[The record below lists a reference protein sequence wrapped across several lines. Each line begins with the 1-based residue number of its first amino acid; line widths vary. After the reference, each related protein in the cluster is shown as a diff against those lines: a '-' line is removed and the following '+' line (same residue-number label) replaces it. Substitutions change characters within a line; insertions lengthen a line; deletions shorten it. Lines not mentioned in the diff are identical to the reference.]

1 MSRSRIPSLLSIALL
16 CAFFVSTAPAQNP
29 VAGPNINMVS
39 GTDWTTGDPFLQRQ
53 NEPSVAVSTRN
64 PLHLLAGANDYRTVD
79 LPGLLGVDE
88 RGDAWLGVFKSFD
101 GGQTWRSMLMP
112 GYPLDS
118 SPQGLA
124 SPLHGLQ
131 AAADP
136 TVRSGT
142 NGLFYYSG
150 IAFNR
155 GSNGLGVVFLARFI
169 DNDNRE
175 NGDPTAKAGS
185 ITNVAPADS
194 VRFLGQTIVDS
205 GTSGQFL
212 DKPWLAVDIPR
223 GSATCTISYTNPDG
237 STATETVPAG
247 LLFMTY
253 SEFTGSNSTK
263 IQFAT
268 SSDCGKT
275 FSKNIK
281 LSASNSINQGTIA
294 VVDPSSAGA
303 AAATVYVAWRRFATS
318 SQPDAIVV
326 AKSTDGGNTF
336 TKGIDVVDFPVAC
349 QTSPTSGGCTL
360 DQGLSAN
367 GGNIRTNTYPA
378 MAVDNTG
385 RVYVAWAQRQAN
397 GDAKIM
403 MSVSADGVTWT
414 GFGTPVDLGQVSD
427 DSGNTF
433 SNLSN
438 PARGHQIMPTLTFNQ
453 GKLQLVYYDLRQDH
467 TTGIFTPLP
476 DLSGFSESR
485 RLEAELD
492 PSNPAYNPNA
502 VFNPF
507 ISDSN
512 LGTGI
517 TLTVRR
523 HTIDLQGAQAT
534 PAAVG
539 SLVVPS
545 FTSFRISHY
554 QFGINPFDSATQAEQ
569 LQLNVPNLP
578 LFVQGTQPFIGDYID
593 VAGASPFVFSKGA
606 WKFNTAPS
614 ATPVFHA
621 VWTDNRDVRPPLD
634 GDWTK
639 YSPPFSASNPQAT
652 SPNTSVFD
660 PTQTVAGCTDDNHAG
675 MRNQNIY
682 TSRIAPGVVVS
693 SPGNS
698 KPLGNIPNTSTLLT
712 RMFAVTVQN
721 TSTQQKS
728 FRLTIANQPLLA
740 NGSPDPNGQAS
751 FQQFILAATE
761 DVTIGAI
768 SVISRPVFVSSSNP
782 AASITVNVQEI
793 TAPGGTLVSGGLSA
807 TVILNPDPT
816 APSILDPAIANPAI
830 ANPAIA
836 NAEVYNPAI
845 ANPAIANPAIA
856 NPAIINPA
864 IANPAIANPA
874 IANPALIAALN
885 PAIANP
891 AIANPAI
898 ANPAIA
904 NPAIANQSVT
914 DANYTITNNG
924 NTVGSYAVK
933 LTGTQPTGTNLQLI
947 ISKLYPVPIQQN
959 CQLTLQVQSIVLAS
973 IPNPVFETA
982 AQLPD
987 PELNNANT
995 TNATVNLGPGETA
1008 VVTLRGNVSSIT
1020 DMQNIVSTVTPVI
1033 VSHAANT
1040 GSAVLP
1046 ATLAIITGSGSLP
1059 SGAVGTLYSTAL
1071 TSFGGIAP
1079 TSWSVSSGSLP
1090 TGLSL
1095 NSASGAISGT
1105 PTQSGVFNF
1114 VVTLTDASLPTP
1126 STAFRA
1132 LSINIVSAVA
1142 ITTTALNDGVV
1153 NVPYSQTLTASG
1165 FNGSLTWSMKSGALP
1180 AGLTLSSAGVISGTP
1195 AAATSGA
1202 SVVIQVQDSGPPQ
1215 QTVSN
1220 TFTIRI
1226 ASPLTVTTAATL
1238 PDAIVGVPYSATLQA
1253 GGGFSPFT
1261 WSLTTGSLPAG
1272 LQLSSG
1278 GVISGTP
1285 TAAVTSASFT
1295 ATAQDS
1301 SSPTPLSTNRTFSL
1315 HVASQLAVL
1324 TTTLADG
1331 RVGSPYQQA
1340 LAASG
1345 GTGTLSWS
1353 VISGSLPAGLTLS
1366 ATGVISGTPTTV
1378 SLTGSMF
1385 TVQVHDAGS
1394 PAQTAGAIL
1403 KIRIAAPLAITT
1415 TSLAGG
1421 QFAVAYSQTLAS
1433 SGGIAPVAWS
1443 LAAGSGPLPGGLTL
1457 SSGGVISGTPSAFG
1471 SFAFTVQAVDAS
1483 LPQQITTRALSIT
1496 VAPAYTLS
1504 FAVQPSNTSP
1514 NAQITPAIKVAVL
1527 DAKGHGITGVT
1538 VMLTIAVN
1546 PGNSVLSGTTAAVT
1560 GNNGIAIFA
1569 SNSLNNVG
1577 IGYVL
1582 QASAPNL
1589 LGAAPVLS
1597 VPFNIQ

>member
-1 MSRSRIPSLLSIALL
+1 MSQSRILSLLMIGCV
-16 CAFFVSTAPAQNP
+16 CAFLVSPAPAQNP
-29 VAGPNINMVS
+29 VAGPNVNMVS

-79 LPGLLGVDE
+79 LPGLLGIDE
-88 RGDAWLGVFKSFD
+88 RVDAWLGVFKSFD
-101 GGQTWRSMLMP
+101 GGQTWRSTLMP
-112 GYPLDS
+112 GYPLDN

-150 IAFNR
+150 MAFNR

-194 VRFLGQTIVDS
+194 IRFLGHTIVDS

-223 GSATCTISYTNPDG
+223 GNATCTISYTNPDG
-237 STATETVPAG
+237 STATETIPAG

-268 SSDCGKT
+268 SSDCGQT

-281 LSASNSINQGTIA
+281 LSASNSVNQGTIA
-294 VVDPSSAGA
+294 MVDPSSSA
-303 AAATVYVAWRRFATS
+303 APAATVYVAWRRFATS
-318 SQPDAIVV
+318 SQPDAILI

-336 TKGIDVVDFPVAC
+336 TKGFDVVDFPTTCA
-349 QTSPTSGGCTL
+349 TSPTTGGCPL

-367 GGNIRTNTYPA
+367 GGNFRTNTYPA

-397 GDAKIM
+397 GDAKIV
-403 MSVSADGVTWT
+403 MSVSADGVIWS
-414 GFGTPVDLGQVSD
+414 GSGTPVDLGQVTD
-427 DSGNTF
+427 DNGNTF
-433 SNLSN
+433 SNVSN

-467 TTGIFTPLP
+467 TTGIFTPLH
-476 DLSGFSESR
+476 DLTGFSELR

-492 PSNPAYNPNA
+492 PNNPAYNPNA

-507 ISDSN
+507 ISDGN
-512 LGTGI
+512 LGSGI
-517 TLTVRR
+517 TLTIRR

-534 PAAVG
+534 PAAAG

-545 FTSFRISHY
+545 FRSFRISRY

-578 LFVQGTQPFIGDYID
+578 LFLSGSQPFIGDYID
-593 VAGASPFVFSKGA
+593 VAGAPPFVFTNGA
-606 WKFNTAPS
+606 WNFNTAPS

-660 PTQTVAGCTDDNHAG
+660 PTQTVSGCTDDNHAG

-698 KPLGNIPNTSTLLT
+698 KPLGTIPNTSALLT

-728 FRLTIANQPLLA
+728 FRLTLANQPLLA
-740 NGSPDPNGQAS
+740 NGSPDPSGQAS
-751 FQQFILAATE
+751 FQQFSFVTTE

-768 SVISRPVFVSSSNP
+768 SVISRPVFVSSNNT

-793 TAPGGTLVSGGLSA
+793 TAPGGTLVSGGLSS
-807 TVILNPDPT
+807 TVVLNPDPT

-836 NAEVYNPAI
+836 DAEVYNPAI

-914 DANYTITNNG
+914 DANYTVTNNG

-959 CQLTLQVQSIVLAS
+959 CQLSLQVQSIVLAS

-987 PELNNANT
+987 PELSNANT

-1040 GSAVLP
+1040 GSAVPP
-1046 ATLAIITGSGSLP
+1046 ATLAIITGSGALP
-1059 SGAVGTLYSTAL
+1059 AGVVGQIYSTVL

-1079 TSWSVSSGSLP
+1079 MSWSVSSGALP
-1090 TGLSL
+1090 TGLAL
-1095 NSASGAISGT
+1095 DAASGTISGT
-1105 PTQSGVFNF
+1105 PTQSGLFNF
-1114 VVTLTDASLPTP
+1114 VVSLTDSSPTP
-1126 STAFRA
+1126 TTAVRA
-1132 LSINIVSAVA
+1132 LSINVVSAVA
-1142 ITTTALNDGVV
+1142 ITTAALSDGLV

-1165 FNGSLTWSMKSGALP
+1165 TNGTLTWSVKTGILP
-1180 AGLTLSSAGVISGTP
+1180 AGLTLSSAGVISGTLTTP
-1195 AAATSGA
+1195 TSGTN
-1202 SVVIQVQDSGPPQ
+1202 VVIQVQDSGPPQ
-1215 QTVSN
+1215 QTVSRS
-1220 TFTIRI
+1220 FTIRI
-1226 ASPLTVTTAATL
+1226 AAPLTVTTGTTL

-1253 GGGFSPFT
+1253 GGGFSPIT
-1261 WSLTTGSLPAG
+1261 WTLTGGSLPGG

-1285 TAAVTSASFT
+1285 TAAAGSASFAVT
-1295 ATAQDS
+1295 AKDS
-1301 SSPTPLSTNRTFSL
+1301 SSPTPLSATQTLSL
-1315 HVASQLAVL
+1315 HVASKLAVV
-1324 TTTLADG
+1324 TAALADG
-1331 RVGSPYQQA
+1331 RVGSPYQQT

-1345 GTGTLSWS
+1345 GTGTYSWS
-1353 VISGSLPAGLTLS
+1353 VVSGSLPPGLTLS
-1366 ATGVISGTPTTV
+1366 VTGVISGTPTTV
-1378 SLTGSMF
+1378 NLVGSTF
-1385 TVQVHDAGS
+1385 TVQVRDSGS
-1394 PAQTAGAIL
+1394 PVQNAGATL
-1403 KIRIAAPLAITT
+1403 KIRIAAPLVITT
-1415 TSLAGG
+1415 TSLPGG
-1421 QFAVAYSQTLAS
+1421 QFGIAYSQTLAS
-1433 SGGIAPVAWS
+1433 SGGITPLAWS

-1457 SSGGVISGTPSAFG
+1457 SSGGVISGTPSTFG
-1471 SFAFTVQAVDAS
+1471 TFGFTVQVLDSSVPSQVATK
-1483 LPQQITTRALSIT
+1483 PLSIT
-1496 VAPAYTLS
+1496 IAPAYTLS

-1514 NAQITPAIKVAVL
+1514 NAQITPAIKVAVV
-1527 DAKGHGITGVT
+1527 DSKGKAVSGVT
-1538 VMLTIAVN
+1538 AVLAIAVS
-1546 PGNSVLSGTTAAVT
+1546 PGNSVLSGTTVAVT

-1589 LGAAPVLS
+1589 PGAAPVLS